1 MPGKTRRCAF
11 YTLGCK
17 VNQYDT
23 EGLAQ
28 LFRERGYEI
37 VDFDSPADVYCVNTC
52 TVTSMSEKKSRQA
65 IRRAKRKNP
74 SAIVAVV
81 GCYAQVA
88 PDEVAAIPGV
98 DVVAGILERTKLVDL
113 VEKAMRGE
121 ARAPLVEAAKGRPGG
136 AFEELPFGAVRARTR
151 GFVKVQEG
159 CDEFCSYCRV
169 PLARGV
175 SRSRDPKSVLSEVE
189 KLVRSGHREIV
200 LTGVHLGAY
209 GRDLAE
215 LEGGARPDL
224 AWLVE
229 RVHEVTG
236 LGRVRLSSVEPLDV
250 DERLIHAVA
259 RLPKV
264 AKHFHIP
271 LQSGDDGILALMNR
285 RYRAADYERLIERIR
300 EQIQP
305 CGITTDVMVGF
316 PGETRDRFARSLEF
330 VRRMGFSRIHVFAY
344 SPRPGTR
351 AARMGDQVDPAEKRA
366 RSDAMIALGRELMLE
381 FHRSLVGLREEAL
394 VEEYD
399 AGTGTAKGPGSTY
412 VRVEFRSEAGV
423 EGELVP
429 VSVVAANAQGVTA
442 RRVFP
447 PGTSEEGSR
456 APGEKLYG

>member
-1 MPGKTRRCAF
+1 MPWKTRRCAF

-37 VDFDSPADVYCVNTC
+37 VDFDSPADVYCINTC

-65 IRRAKRKNP
+65 IRRAKRRNP
-74 SAIVAVV
+74 AAVVAVV

-98 DVVAGILERTKLVDL
+98 DVVAGILERCRLVDL
-113 VEKAMRGE
+113 VEKAMEGRG
-121 ARAPLVEAAKGRPGG
+121 PLVDVRKGRPDG
-136 AFEELPFGAVRARTR
+136 AFEELPFGAVRAKTR

-169 PLARGV
+169 PLARGA
-175 SRSRDPKSVLSEVE
+175 SRSREPRSVLAEVQ
-189 KLVRSGHREIV
+189 KLVESGHKEVV

-229 RVHEVTG
+229 RVHAVPG

-250 DERLIHAVA
+250 DERLVRAVA
-259 RLPKV
+259 SLPKV

-271 LQSGDDGILALMNR
+271 LQSGDDGVLALMNR
-285 RYRAADYERLIERIR
+285 RYRTADYQRLIERIR
-300 EQIQP
+300 EEVRL

-316 PGETRDRFARSLEF
+316 PGETEERFARSLEF
-330 VRRMGFSRIHVFAY
+330 VKRVGFSKIHVFAY

-351 AARMGDQVDPAEKRA
+351 AARMGNQVDPAAKRA

-381 FHRSLVGLREEAL
+381 FHQSLVGSREEAL

-399 AGTGTAKGPGSTY
+399 AGTGMAKGLGSTY
-412 VRVEFRSEAGV
+412 VRVEFPGEAGV

-429 VSVVAANAQGVTA
+429 VSVVAADARGVTA
-442 RRVFP
+442 RRVFSSR
-447 PGTSEEGSR
+447 TAEEGSR
-456 APGEKLYG
+456 TLGEKLYG